1 MATLSPS
8 QLVMEPTLPSI
19 LAQHWSADPH
29 STSPLSSPRSL
40 VRKPEQGISKITI
53 PIVSSYAFISRS
65 SLELLSTACDTSVNV
80 TISFGGKRSWTISSV
95 DFQLTKL
102 TKDTCLGA
110 FFELQSGS
118 SAPSWI
124 VGDTFLVRFTF
135 TELRGITL
143 ISLYLPQQKN
153 VYSVFRYS
161 PLSIGFADLSSTAIA
176 ANGVNR
182 PPPNATIGSVGATVS
197 ATSRSSTRNSGAQSL
212 HTTMVSKAASL
223 VAVAVL
229 SGFSM
234 PLL

>member
-29 STSPLSSPRSL
+29 STSPLSSPKSL
-40 VRKPEQGISKITI
+40 VRKLEQGISKITI
-53 PIVSSYAFISRS
+53 PIVSSHAFISRPP
-65 SLELLSTACDTSVNV
+65 LKLLSTACNTSVNV
-80 TISFGGKRSWTISSV
+80 TISFGGKRSWTISPV

-135 TELRGITL
+135 TELRGIGL
-143 ISLYLPQQKN
+143 ISIVLTSTEKCLLRLPLFSSFYWLCRSFKYRHSSERSRQATTQCYYRIGGSN
-153 VYSVFRYS
+153 
-161 PLSIGFADLSSTAIA
+161 SISYFALFDKEQRRPESTHDH
-176 ANGVNR
+176 G
-182 PPPNATIGSVGATVS
+182 P
-197 ATSRSSTRNSGAQSL
+197 
-212 HTTMVSKAASL
+212 
-223 VAVAVL
+223 
-229 SGFSM
+229 
-234 PLL
+234 

>member
-65 SLELLSTACDTSVNV
+65 SLKLLSTACDTSVNV

-135 TELRGITL
+135 TELRGIRL
-143 ISLYLPQQKN
+143 ISIVLNSTEKCLLRLPL
-153 VYSVFRYS
+153 FS
-161 PLSIGFADLSSTAIA
+161 PFYWLCRSFKYRHSSE
-176 ANGVNR
+176 R
-182 PPPNATIGSVGATVS
+182 SRQATT
-197 ATSRSSTRNSGAQSL
+197 
-212 HTTMVSKAASL
+212 
-223 VAVAVL
+223 
-229 SGFSM
+229 
-234 PLL
+234 